1 MNHYS
6 LPGRCRLRR
15 SAWLVAC
22 CVAMLCMDGCRKQET
37 TEPPLVCYVG
47 GTMRP
52 AMEKLAKT
60 YTERTGR
67 RIEIDYA
74 GSGELLV
81 RIQNEKRG
89 DLYVCHDPFLDIL
102 MQKKLG
108 RKGWTVAVLTPVI
121 VVQKGN
127 DKNIRHLRDLVRKDV
142 RVILTDYKYSTI
154 GNMLPKIF
162 EKAQVDFE
170 QVKEH
175 VQKTVKSGGQAAND
189 VMIGRFDAAIVWNAV
204 AHLRR
209 DGLDIVPIEQ
219 RYLPQPGV
227 EADAVTSATGKV
239 WDVGRI
245 RVTIATLRCSKM
257 PDEAEAFASFVA
269 GPEGAAVFRSMGF
282 TAAPAEPATAV
293 TP

>member
-1 MNHYS
+1 MNHHLS
-6 LPGRCRLRR
+6 RCCCGLLR
-15 SAWLVAC
+15 SAQLAVCAVVLL
-22 CVAMLCMDGCRKQET
+22 CVCGCRKQQASES
-37 TEPPLVCYVG
+37 PLVCYVG

-74 GSGELLV
+74 GSGELLA

-108 RKGWTVAVLTPVI
+108 RKGRTVAVLTPVI

-127 DKNIRHLRDLVRKDV
+127 PKNIRRLSDLVRPDV
-142 RVILTDYKYSTI
+142 RVILTDYKYSTL
-154 GNMLPKIF
+154 GNMLAKIF
-162 EKAQVDFE
+162 EKAQMDFE
-170 QVKEH
+170 RVKQH
-175 VQKTVKSGGQAAND
+175 VRKTVKSGGQAAND
-189 VMIGRFDAAIVWNAV
+189 VKIGGFDAAIVWNAV

-209 DGLDIVPIEQ
+209 DGLDIVPISPEH
-219 RYLPQPGV
+219 LPQPGA
-227 EADAVTSATGKV
+227 EADAITSATGKT
-239 WDVGRI
+239 WDVSRI
-245 RVTIATLRCSKM
+245 LVTIATLRCSKM

-269 GPEGAAVFRSMGF
+269 GSEGAAVFRSMGF
-282 TAAPAEPATAV
+282 TPAPAEPATAP